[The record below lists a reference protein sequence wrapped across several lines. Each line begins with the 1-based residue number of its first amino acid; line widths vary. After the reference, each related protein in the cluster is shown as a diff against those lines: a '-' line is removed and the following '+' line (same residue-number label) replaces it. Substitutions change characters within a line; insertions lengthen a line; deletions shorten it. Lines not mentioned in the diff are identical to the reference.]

1 MRYIHES
8 AQSWNPP
15 DDYTHLDL
23 RNIEQE
29 EFDSIIPLISPNVV
43 DLEFN
48 NCDIQHLLVPD
59 GIKWL
64 FAEDLGLRSVTLP
77 ESADIV
83 YLANNRLTTINIPR
97 SIMYLD
103 VSKNRLKS
111 VTSCGTFNRFAYLDV
126 ESNRNLKTLDFATSC
141 KLMLKQDDD
150 LLIGNLLKDW
160 VLSEDELYKDSDGF
174 PKFCVEDF
182 EF

>member
-1 MRYIHES
+1 
-8 AQSWNPP
+8 
-15 DDYTHLDL
+15 
-23 RNIEQE
+23 
-29 EFDSIIPLISPNVV
+29 
-43 DLEFN
+43 
-48 NCDIQHLLVPD
+48 
-59 GIKWL
+59 
-64 FAEDLGLRSVTLP
+64 
-77 ESADIV
+77 
-83 YLANNRLTTINIPR
+83 
-97 SIMYLD
+97 MYLD

-160 VLSEDELYKDSDGF
+160 VLSEDELYKDYENDGF

>member
-1 MRYIHES
+1 
-8 AQSWNPP
+8 
-15 DDYTHLDL
+15 
-23 RNIEQE
+23 
-29 EFDSIIPLISPNVV
+29 
-43 DLEFN
+43 
-48 NCDIQHLLVPD
+48 LLVPD

-160 VLSEDELYKDSDGF
+160 VLSDDELYKDSDGF